1 MRREFRRGEGDGA
14 QWSKVMGDVGEGGV
28 NRKTRNKIKKEEK
41 KKKQNLN
48 P

>member
-1 MRREFRRGEGDGA
+1 MKITPDDGA